1 MQKHFPRK
9 RFGQHFL
16 TDRHVIHKII
26 AAISPEK
33 DQIIVEIGPGLG
45 ALTVEILQ
53 ETGHLIAIELDRD
66 LISQLTNQCQS
77 YGELKLY
84 QADALAFDYSQ
95 LVESGQKLRLVGNL
109 PYNISTPLLF
119 HLLNFENAIHDM
131 HFMLQQEVVS
141 RMVAEVGS
149 ANYGRLSV
157 MIQYF
162 CEATELFSV
171 DAHAFDPPPA
181 VTSAIIKL
189 VPLHEKEHRANDIK
203 RFTMIVAEAFNQ
215 RRKTLRNSLKRII
228 PANQLEKIGIN
239 PELRPQQLS
248 VAEFVNISNHATYV
262 EL

>member
-16 TDRHVIHKII
+16 TDRHVIHQIV

-33 DQIIVEIGPGLG
+33 GQRIVEIGPGLG

-53 ETGHLIAIELDRD
+53 KTGHLIAIELDRD
-66 LISQLTNQCQS
+66 LISQLNDQCQA

-119 HLLNFENAIHDM
+119 HLLQFENVIQDM

-141 RMVAEVGS
+141 RIVAQVGS
-149 ANYGRLSV
+149 SNYGRLSV

-162 CEATELFSV
+162 CEVMELFSV
-171 DAHAFDPPPA
+171 DAQAFDPPPA

-189 VPLHEKEHRANDIK
+189 VPYHNYEHRANDIK
-203 RFTMIVAEAFNQ
+203 RFTLVVAEAFNQ
-215 RRKTLRNSLKRII
+215 RRKTLRNTLKKVIS
-228 PANQLEKIGIN
+228 ASQLEKIGIN

-248 VAEFVNISNHATYV
+248 VAEFVNISNYATYV